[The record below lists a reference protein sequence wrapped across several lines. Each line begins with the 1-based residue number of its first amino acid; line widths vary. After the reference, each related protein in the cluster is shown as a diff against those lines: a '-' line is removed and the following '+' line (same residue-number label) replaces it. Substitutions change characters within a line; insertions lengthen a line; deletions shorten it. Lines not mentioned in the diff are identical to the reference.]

1 MPPMSHTTLSPL
13 ARAFTD
19 HPAKVNETYAQHA
32 GVALSFSGQLFLAA
46 FAALVHAVL
55 PFAFEKTAS
64 TKIRA
69 LHARMERRH

>member
-1 MPPMSHTTLSPL
+1 MSHTARL
-13 ARAFTD
+13 ARAFTA
-19 HPAKVNETYAQHA
+19 HPSRVNETYFEHA

-46 FAALVHAVL
+46 VAALIHAVL

-64 TKIRA
+64 TRIRA